1 MEGTVSG
8 VPVSEANAALWQ
20 GRRQTGGA
28 LIVAGA
34 ACWLVHSVLMI
45 VGFVVIFSIGLSSL
59 EAAARSVL
67 VSLLTFVGATIAV
80 LFATFLIGVGL
91 VLYRTGTLG
100 LSWMDSYSGEGHHV
114 SQGTRTKGL
123 AAAVFVLLY
132 GILGIAVIAIYA
144 GLLSN
149 TSNLQAALNGM
160 MSILTLWIV
169 ASILLIVGAALLSA
183 FLHSLRTEAASAEAI
198 GGGGVLAYSIV
209 NAVGVLLLAGSLL
222 AVFSSPLS
230 APVGLIVPMI
240 VGGVM
245 ELLAVPIVGIVIF
258 SLLIPIGL
266 RLRKLQ
272 AGRRVAP
279 GYYAPAAPMPP
290 YPYAAPVV
298 PQTYATPGLAVGSP
312 IAAPVAAP
320 SWLGVGNPPPPPSV
334 EAPPA
339 NRPPA
344 PAVQPPP
351 PPEGESWVLR
361 LQAQLDSL
369 EQAVKEQREFLFQVE
384 RGLLEGR
391 IDNATYADIVRNRT
405 SRIAE
410 LEREIAETK
419 GKLSGKPVG
428 EAGPAPTA
436 EPSKEP
442 EDL

>member
-1 MEGTVSG
+1 MEGTVTG

-45 VGFVVIFSIGLSSL
+45 IGFVVIFSISLSSL

-100 LSWMDSYSGEGHHV
+100 LSWVDPYSGEGHQV
-114 SQGTRTKGL
+114 SPGTRTKGL
-123 AAAVFVLLY
+123 AAAVFILLY

-144 GLLSN
+144 ALLSN
-149 TSNLQAALNGM
+149 TSDIQAALNGLT
-160 MSILTLWIV
+160 SILILWIV

-183 FLHSLRTEAASAEAI
+183 FLHSLRTETASAEAI
-198 GGGGVLAYSIV
+198 GGGGVLAYAIS
-209 NAVGVLLLAGSLL
+209 NAVGVFLLAGSLL
-222 AVFSSPLS
+222 AVFSNPLS
-230 APVGLIVPMI
+230 APLGLIVPI
-240 VGGVM
+240 VVGGVM

-258 SLLIPIGL
+258 SLLIPMGL

-279 GYYAPAAPMPP
+279 GYYAPAPTPP

-298 PQTYATPGLAVGSP
+298 SQTYPAPGPAVGSA
-312 IAAPVAAP
+312 IAARVAAP
-320 SWLGVGNPPPPPSV
+320 SWPGAGYPPPPPSV

-339 NRPPA
+339 NLASA
-344 PAVQPPP
+344 PAAPPPP

-361 LQAQLDSL
+361 LQAQVDSL
-369 EQAVKEQREFLFQVE
+369 ERAVKQQKEFLFEVE

-419 GKLSGKPVG
+419 GKISGKPVG
-428 EAGPAPTA
+428 EVGPAPTA